1 MAFDF
6 EALVGHLYVV
16 GGRSLAAQP
25 PGMLVEVAP
34 KKAAR
39 GRELD
44 TIFILVTPSGDVTAP
59 AAFYDQM
66 ANLAAERYF
75 NSTGG
80 VTAGLRTV
88 FNSLNQDLV
97 EHNGEGKRHYE
108 ANLVCGVLKDN
119 ELFLARA
126 GAGIALY
133 RHIGEMQPF
142 PADFSNDEALY
153 GPPLGVQPVP
163 DIKMTRYGV
172 MQGSRLVLSDSRLAD
187 LDMGRMTAA
196 LCTNEIADVLAGYKE
211 LVSTQMTLMA
221 IEFVPPETPSPAS
234 VKDARSS
241 SRAPSASAAQPAV
254 TTTTT
259 STTESQSSSDA
270 TEPPTRRVDGVFVAQ
285 LKVIAAGVV
294 LFFARILA
302 NINRI
307 LDRIFPPPPEGK
319 RGWFRTS
326 TAVGISILI
335 PVAIVILVAGLG
347 LASTDRTEF
356 ETCVEAAG
364 KTANVARSIN
374 STDRA
379 GTLAAWNAV
388 VGKVNECDKMHPND
402 PTMLA
407 LVREAQGVKDA
418 LFQIER
424 RHTVTLKSF
433 QNANLTRA
441 VLQGQDLYVLDSQ
454 NQLVQRIALK
464 TNDDGT
470 VEAASSEPMTAM
482 RRGAVIGQYRVSD
495 LVDIVWSD
503 DTTQITAL
511 DKQGLLIQC
520 SPRFRQDCQVQQL
533 QRAETW
539 VNPVKMQLWE
549 GRLYLLDPGANQIWR
564 YDSTGGSYASSPIE
578 YFAGD
583 TRPQLQNAVGFGI
596 YSSGTT
602 GGSIYILTSDGQT
615 TKWLGGKQIAFVYA
629 GFPDGQQ
636 LAGADSFY
644 LNPDPIGQGLFITQ
658 RSSRTIFETS
668 LSGTWFGSYQ
678 VYEEDNFAAL
688 NAVVAD
694 SNLQIVYVLSGNS
707 VFILDTKKPAQ

>member
-16 GGRSLAAQP
+16 GGRSLATQP

-44 TIFILVTPSGDVTAP
+44 TIFVLVTPSGDVTAP

-75 NSTGG
+75 NSSGS

-97 EHNGEGKRHYE
+97 EHNGTGTRHYE
-108 ANLVCGVLKDN
+108 ANLVCGILKDN
-119 ELFLARA
+119 ELFLSRA

-133 RHIGEMQPF
+133 RHLGEMQPF
-142 PADFSNDEALY
+142 PSDFSNDEALY

-187 LDMGRMTAA
+187 LEMGRMTSA
-196 LCTNEIADVLAGYKE
+196 LCSNEIADVLAGFKE
-211 LVSTQMTLMA
+211 MVASQITMMA
-221 IEFVPPETPSPAS
+221 IEFVPPEAPSPDT

-241 SRAPSASAAQPAV
+241 TRAPATP
-254 TTTTT
+254 TT
-259 STTESQSSSDA
+259 SQPIATPATGDTPAGETEAASPS
-270 TEPPTRRVDGVFVAQ
+270 RRVSGVLAAQ
-285 LKVIAAGVV
+285 LKGAGGAVA
-294 LFFARILA
+294 LFVAGILGG
-302 NINRI
+302 INRV
-307 LDRIFPPPPEGK
+307 LDRILPPPPDGN

-326 TAVGISILI
+326 TAVAISILI

-347 LASTDRTEF
+347 LASTDQTEF
-356 ETCVEAAG
+356 ETCINEAD

-388 VGKVNECDKMHPND
+388 IGKVSECDKMRPND
-402 PTMLA
+402 PTMIS
-407 LVREAQGVKDA
+407 LVREAQSVKDH

-424 RHTVTLKSF
+424 RHAVTLKSF

-454 NQLVQRIALK
+454 NQLVQRIILK

-470 VEAASSEPMTAM
+470 VEAASSEPMAAM

-495 LVDIVWSD
+495 LIDIVWSD

-511 DKQGLLIQC
+511 DKEGLLIQC
-520 SPRFRQDCQVQQL
+520 SPRFRQDCQVQKL
-533 QRAETW
+533 LRSESW
-539 VNPVKMQLWE
+539 ISPIKMTLWE

-564 YDSTGGSYASSPIE
+564 YDSTGGSFASSPIE

-583 TRPQLQNAVGFGI
+583 VRPQIQNAVGFGI

-602 GGSIYILTSDGQT
+602 GGSIFILTADGQT
-615 TKWLGGKQIAFVYA
+615 TKWLGGKQTPFVYA

-644 LNPDPIGQGLFITQ
+644 LNSDPIGQGLFITQ

-688 NAVVAD
+688 NTVVAD
-694 SNLQIVYVLSGNS
+694 SNLQIIYALSGNS
-707 VFILDTKKPAQ
+707 VFTIDQKRPAQ

>member
-44 TIFILVTPSGDVTAP
+44 TIFVLVTPSGDVTAP

-66 ANLAAERYF
+66 ASLAAERYF
-75 NSTGG
+75 NSTGS
-80 VTAGLRTV
+80 VTAGLRAV

-108 ANLVCGVLKDN
+108 ANLICSVLKDN

-133 RHIGEMQPF
+133 RHMGEMQPF

-196 LCTNEIADVLAGYKE
+196 LCTNEIADVLVGYKE
-211 LVSTQMTLMA
+211 LVSNQMTMMA
-221 IEFVPPETPSPAS
+221 VEFVPPETPSPAS
-234 VKDARSS
+234 VKDTRSS
-241 SRAPSASAAQPAV
+241 SRALTSNPTPAPMLAANPSESPTSAETGA
-254 TTTTT
+254 
-259 STTESQSSSDA
+259 
-270 TEPPTRRVDGVFVAQ
+270 PTRRVNGVFVAQ
-285 LKVIAAGVV
+285 LKAVAASVV
-294 LFFARILA
+294 LFFARLLG

-319 RGWFRTS
+319 RSWFKTS
-326 TAVGISILI
+326 TAVAISILI
-335 PVAIVILVAGLG
+335 PVVIVVLVAGLG
-347 LASTDRTEF
+347 LATTDQTEF
-356 ETCVEAAG
+356 ERCVGEAR
-364 KTANVARSIN
+364 KTADVARSIN
-374 STDRA
+374 STDRV
-379 GTLAAWNAV
+379 GTLTGWDAV
-388 VGKVNECDKMHPND
+388 TKKVSECDKMRPGD

-407 LVREAQGVKDA
+407 LLREAQTVKDA
-418 LFQIER
+418 LFQIAR
-424 RHTVTLKSF
+424 RHAVTLKSF
-433 QNANLTRA
+433 PNANLTRA

-454 NQLVQRIALK
+454 NQLVQRIVLK
-464 TNDDGT
+464 TNDDGP
-470 VEAASSEPMTAM
+470 VEAASSESMTAM

-520 SPRFRQDCQVQQL
+520 SPRFRQDCQVQKL
-533 QRAETW
+533 QRSESW
-539 VNPVKMQLWE
+539 VNPLKMELWE

-583 TRPQLQNAVGFGI
+583 VRPQIQNAVGFGI
-596 YSSGTT
+596 YSGGTT
-602 GGSIYILTSDGQT
+602 GGSIYILTADGQT

-644 LNPDPIGQGLFITQ
+644 LNPDPIGQGIFITQ
-658 RSSRTIFETS
+658 RTSRTIFETS

-694 SNLQIVYVLSGNS
+694 ANLQIIYALSGNS
-707 VFILDTKKPAQ
+707 VFVIDQKSPAQ

>member
-16 GGRSLAAQP
+16 GGRSLATQP

-75 NSTGG
+75 NSTGS
-80 VTAGLRTV
+80 VTAGLRSV

-97 EHNGEGKRHYE
+97 DHNGEGKRHYE

-119 ELFLARA
+119 ELFLARV

-133 RHIGEMQPF
+133 RHMGEMNPF
-142 PADFSNDEALY
+142 PTDFTSDEALY
-153 GPPLGVQPVP
+153 RPPLGVQPVP
-163 DIKMTRYGV
+163 DIRMTRYGV

-196 LCTNEIADVLAGYKE
+196 LCTNEIADVLVGYKE
-211 LVSTQMTLMA
+211 LVSTQMTMMA

-234 VKDARSS
+234 VKDERSS
-241 SRAPSASAAQPAV
+241 SRAPSASTTQSASATSSAAEGQSTPETSEPA
-254 TTTTT
+254 
-259 STTESQSSSDA
+259 S
-270 TEPPTRRVDGVFVAQ
+270 RRVDGVFVAQ
-285 LKVIAAGVV
+285 LKAIAAGIV

-302 NINRI
+302 SINRI

-326 TAVGISILI
+326 TAIAISILI
-335 PVAIVILVAGLG
+335 PVAIVVLVAGLG
-347 LASTDRTEF
+347 LASTGITEF
-356 ETCVEAAG
+356 ETCVGDAS

-388 VGKVNECDKMHPND
+388 VSKVGECDKLHPND
-402 PTMLA
+402 PTMISLI
-407 LVREAQGVKDA
+407 REAQSVKDA

-424 RHTVTLKSF
+424 RHVVALKSF

-495 LVDIVWSD
+495 LIDIVWSD

-511 DKQGLLIQC
+511 DKDGLLIQC
-520 SPRFRQDCQVQQL
+520 SPRFRQDCEVQKL
-533 QRAETW
+533 LRSESW
-539 VNPVKMQLWE
+539 VSPLKMELWE

-564 YDSTGGSYASSPIE
+564 YDSTGGSFASSPIE

-583 TRPQLQNAVGFGI
+583 VRPQIQNAVGFGI

-602 GGSIYILTSDGQT
+602 GGSIFILTADGQT
-615 TKWLGGKQIAFVYA
+615 TKWLGGKQTPFVYA

-678 VYEEDNFAAL
+678 VYEEDKFASL
-688 NAVVAD
+688 NGVVAD
-694 SNLQIVYVLSGNS
+694 ANLQIVYVLSGNS
-707 VFILDTKKPAQ
+707 VFVLDTKRPAQ

>member
-16 GGRSLAAQP
+16 GGRSLTTQP

-44 TIFILVTPSGDVTAP
+44 TVFVLVTPSGDVTAP

-75 NSTGG
+75 NSNSS
-80 VTAGLRTV
+80 VTSGLRSV

-97 EHNGEGKRHYE
+97 DHNTGGKRHYE
-108 ANLVCGVLKDN
+108 ANLVCAVLKDN

-126 GAGIALY
+126 GAGVALY
-133 RHIGEMQPF
+133 RHIAEMHPF
-142 PADFSNDEALY
+142 PTDFSNDEMLY
-153 GPPLGVQPVP
+153 RPPLGVQPVP
-163 DIKMTRYGV
+163 DIKLTRYDV
-172 MQGSRLVLSDSRLAD
+172 APGSRLVMSDSRMAD

-196 LCTNEIADVLAGYKE
+196 LCTNEIADVLSGYKD
-211 LVSTQMTLMA
+211 LVTAQITLMA

-234 VKDARSS
+234 VKDERSS
-241 SRAPSASAAQPAV
+241 SRAPSPSAAPQYPQPAV
-254 TTTTT
+254 
-259 STTESQSSSDA
+259 SADA
-270 TEPPTRRVDGVFVAQ
+270 QVPAEAVPTATRRVGGIVTAQIKAIVGAVA
-285 LKVIAAGVV
+285 
-294 LFFARILA
+294 LFFAGILA
-302 NINRI
+302 GIGRV
-307 LDRIFPPPPEGK
+307 LDRILPPPTEGS
-319 RGWFRTS
+319 RGWLRTS
-326 TAVGISILI
+326 TAVAISILI
-335 PVAIVILVAGLG
+335 PVAIVVLVAGLG
-347 LASTDRTEF
+347 IATTDQTEF
-356 ETCVEAAG
+356 ERCVRDANA
-364 KTANVARSIN
+364 TADLARSIN
-374 STDRA
+374 SADRS
-379 GTLAAWNAV
+379 GVLSGWNAV
-388 VGKVNECDKMHPND
+388 IGKVNECNTLRPGD
-402 PTMLA
+402 PTMLV
-407 LVREAQGVKDA
+407 LVREAQSVKDA

-424 RHTVTLKSF
+424 RHAITLKSF

-454 NQLVQRIALK
+454 NQLVQRISLK

-470 VEAASSEPMTAM
+470 VEEASSEPMTAM

-495 LVDIVWSD
+495 LIDIVWSD

-511 DKQGLLIQC
+511 DKEGLLIQC
-520 SPRFRQDCQVQQL
+520 SPRFRQDCQVQKL
-533 QRAETW
+533 LRSESW
-539 VNPVKMQLWE
+539 VNPIKMTLWE

-583 TRPQLQNAVGFGI
+583 VRPQIQNAVGFGI
-596 YSSGTT
+596 YSSGST
-602 GGSIYILTSDGQT
+602 GGSIFILTADGQT
-615 TKWLGGKQIAFVYA
+615 TKWLGGKQTPFVYA

-636 LAGADSFY
+636 LAGADSLY
-644 LNPDPIGQGLFITQ
+644 LNSDPIGQGLFVTQ
-658 RSSRTIFETS
+658 RSSRTIYETS

-678 VYEEDNFAAL
+678 VYEEDKFAGL

-694 SNLQIVYVLSGNS
+694 ANLQIMYALSGNT
-707 VFILDTKKPAQ
+707 VFVIDQKQPEQ

>member
-44 TIFILVTPSGDVTAP
+44 TIFVLVTPSGDVTAP

-75 NSTGG
+75 NSTGS

-97 EHNGEGKRHYE
+97 DHNNEGKRHYE
-108 ANLVCGVLKDN
+108 ANLVCSVLKDN

-126 GAGIALY
+126 GSGIALY
-133 RHIGEMQPF
+133 RHIGEMQQF
-142 PADFSNDEALY
+142 PTDFSNDEALY

-172 MQGSRLVLSDSRLAD
+172 MEGSRLVLSDSRLAD

-196 LCTNEIADVLAGYKE
+196 LCTNEIADVLAGYRE

-221 IEFVPPETPSPAS
+221 IEFVPPEAPSPAS

-241 SRAPSASAAQPAV
+241 SRAPSTHPTASSVP
-254 TTTTT
+254 TPG
-259 STTESQSSSDA
+259 TTEA
-270 TEPPTRRVDGVFVAQ
+270 HPAPEAEEPPSRRVDGVLVAQ
-285 LKVIAAGVV
+285 LKAIAAGVV

-326 TAVGISILI
+326 TAVAISILI
-335 PVAIVILVAGLG
+335 PVSVVIIVAWYG
-347 LASTDRTEF
+347 LASTDATEF
-356 ETCVEAAG
+356 ESCVQAAD

-388 VGKVNECDKMHPND
+388 VSKVNECDKLHADD

-407 LVREAQGVKDA
+407 LVREAQSVKDA
-418 LFQIER
+418 LFQIDR
-424 RHTVTLKSF
+424 RHAVALKSF
-433 QNANLTRA
+433 PNANLTRA

-454 NQLVQRIALK
+454 NQLVQRIVLK

-511 DKQGLLIQC
+511 DKAGLLIQC

-533 QRAETW
+533 QRSETW
-539 VNPVKMQLWE
+539 VNPIKMQLWE
-549 GRLYLLDPGANQIWR
+549 GRLYLLDTGANQIWR

-583 TRPQLQNAVGFGI
+583 TRPQLQNAVGFGN

-602 GGSIYILTSDGQT
+602 GGSIYVLTADGQT

-678 VYEEDNFAAL
+678 AYEEDNFAAL
-688 NAVVAD
+688 NGVVAD
-694 SNLQIVYVLSGNS
+694 ANLQMIYVLSGNS
-707 VFILDTKKPAQ
+707 VFTLDQRKPVQ

>member
-16 GGRSLAAQP
+16 GGRSLSTQP

-44 TIFILVTPSGDVTAP
+44 TIFVLVTPSGDVTAP

-75 NSTGG
+75 NSSGS

-97 EHNGEGKRHYE
+97 DHNGEGKRHYE
-108 ANLVCGVLKDN
+108 ANLVCSVLKDN
-119 ELFLARA
+119 ELYLARA
-126 GAGIALY
+126 GAGVALY
-133 RHIGEMQPF
+133 RHMGEMQPF
-142 PADFSNDEALY
+142 PSDFSNDEALY

-163 DIKMTRYGV
+163 DIKMTRYVV
-172 MQGSRLVLSDSRLAD
+172 MQGSRLVMSDSRLAD

-211 LVSTQMTLMA
+211 IVSAQMTLMA
-221 IEFVPPETPSPAS
+221 IEFVPPEIPSPAS
-234 VKDARSS
+234 VKDERSS
-241 SRAPSASAAQPAV
+241 SRAPSASTATPISTPTTLNTQPKVEEGAV
-254 TTTTT
+254 
-259 STTESQSSSDA
+259 
-270 TEPPTRRVDGVFVAQ
+270 PTRRVNGVLLAQ
-285 LKVIAAGVV
+285 LKVVV
-294 LFFARILA
+294 GAISLFFSRFLG
-302 NINRI
+302 NISRI

-326 TAVGISILI
+326 TAVAISIII
-335 PVAIVILVAGLG
+335 PIAVVVLVAWFGLS
-347 LASTDRTEF
+347 STDQTEF
-356 ETCVEAAG
+356 ETCVGDAT

-374 STDRA
+374 STDRV
-379 GTLAAWNAV
+379 GTLAAWDAV
-388 VGKVNECDKMHPND
+388 VTQVTKCDKMRPND

-407 LVREAQGVKDA
+407 LIREAQTVKDG
-418 LFQIER
+418 LFQIDR
-424 RHTVTLKSF
+424 RHAVTLKSF

-441 VLQGQDLYVLDSQ
+441 VLQGQDLYVLDIQ
-454 NQLVQRIALK
+454 NQLVQRIVLK

-470 VEAASSEPMTAM
+470 IEAASSEPMTAM

-495 LVDIVWSD
+495 LIDIVWSD
-503 DTTQITAL
+503 DTAQITAL
-511 DKQGLLIQC
+511 DKEGLLIQC
-520 SPRFRQDCQVQQL
+520 SPRFRQDCQVQKLYQS
-533 QRAETW
+533 ENW
-539 VNPVKMQLWE
+539 VNPIKMQLWE

-564 YDSTGGSYASSPIE
+564 YDSTGGSFQSSPIE
-578 YFAGD
+578 YFSGD
-583 TRPQLQNAVGFGI
+583 VRPQIQNAVGFGI

-602 GGSIYILTSDGQT
+602 GGSIFILTADGLT
-615 TKWLGGKQIAFVYA
+615 TKWLGGKQTPFVYA

-678 VYEEDNFAAL
+678 VFEENNFAGL
-688 NAVVAD
+688 NTVVAD
-694 SNLQIVYVLSGNS
+694 ANLQVIYALSGNS
-707 VFILDTKKPAQ
+707 VFVIDQKRPAQ